1 MNYIIEM
8 ADMGFGLSRQDVM
21 CLAFQLAEKS
31 GMSHPFKD
39 NSAGRRWFNEFYG
52 WHLNLT
58 LPSAQSLSFL
68 RAKKQ
73 LILRLLRILL
83 ASLNLC
89 MCG

>member
-1 MNYIIEM
+1 MNYILEI

-39 NSAGRRWFNEFYG
+39 NSAGRRWFDGVCG

-58 LPSAQSLSFL
+58 L
-68 RAKKQ
+68 
-73 LILRLLRILL
+73 
-83 ASLNLC
+83 
-89 MCG
+89 